1 MSKPNIEVKDY
12 SYRYASTE
20 ELVLKNITFT
30 VNEGDFVGV
39 VGCNRAGKSTLC
51 KSIVGILPFVSGGDW
66 SGEIVIDGK
75 SLNDT
80 KGNGTTDVVGIVFQ
94 DAESQFTQQT
104 VEDEIAFAMCNFGYE
119 RNQMR
124 ERVKFA
130 AEACGLMG
138 MLDRSPYHLSGG
150 QQQRLAVASILALQP
165 RVIILDE
172 STSQLDPIG
181 RDEIFRLVGELHR
194 LGKTVIM
201 VDHNIEKIADTVDKV
216 VVLHEGELVAY
227 DEPHIVFGNKNLLN
241 EHFVRVPQVT
251 DAAIAL
257 RDRLSIDGR
266 LPITLQEA
274 TPIFALLNR
283 EVYDPWHR

>member
-1 MSKPNIEVKDY
+1 MSKPIIEVKDY

-30 VNEGDFVGV
+30 V

-274 TPIFALLNR
+274 TPIFALLTQGG
-283 EVYDPWHR
+283 V

>member
-1 MSKPNIEVKDY
+1 MRKPIIELKDY

-20 ELVLKNITFT
+20 ELVLKNITVT
-30 VNEGDFVGV
+30 INEGDFVGV

-75 SLNDT
+75 SLNET
-80 KGNGTTDVVGIVFQ
+80 RGNGTTDVIGIVFQ

-104 VEDEIAFAMCNFGYE
+104 VEDEIAFAMCNFGYD
-119 RNQMR
+119 RTLMR

-130 AEACGLMG
+130 ADACGLTS
-138 MLDRSPYHLSGG
+138 MLNRSPYHLSGG

-181 RDEIFRLVGELHR
+181 RNEIFRLVGQLHD

-216 VVLHEGELVAY
+216 LVLHEGELVAY
-227 DEPHIVFGNKNLLN
+227 DDPHVVFGNKQLLN

-251 DAAIAL
+251 DAAIEL
-257 RDRLSIDGR
+257 KKQLGIGEKV
-266 LPITLQEA
+266 PITLEEA
-274 TPIFALLNR
+274 IPVFQPLAR
-283 EVYDPWHR
+283 GGA

>member
-1 MSKPNIEVKDY
+1 MSKPIIEVKDY

-124 ERVKFA
+124 EGVKFA

-194 LGKTVIM
+194 LGKTV
-201 VDHNIEKIADTVDKV
+201 DKV

-257 RDRLSIDGR
+257 HDRLSIDGR

-274 TPIFALLNR
+274 TPIFALLTQGG
-283 EVYDPWHR
+283 V

>member
-1 MSKPNIEVKDY
+1 MSKPIIEVKDY

-130 AEACGLMG
+130 AEGLRP
-138 MLDRSPYHLSGG
+138 D
-150 QQQRLAVASILALQP
+150 
-165 RVIILDE
+165 
-172 STSQLDPIG
+172 
-181 RDEIFRLVGELHR
+181 
-194 LGKTVIM
+194 
-201 VDHNIEKIADTVDKV
+201 
-216 VVLHEGELVAY
+216 
-227 DEPHIVFGNKNLLN
+227 GN
-241 EHFVRVPQVT
+241 
-251 DAAIAL
+251 AG
-257 RDRLSIDGR
+257 S
-266 LPITLQEA
+266 
-274 TPIFALLNR
+274 FALSFIR
-283 EVYDPWHR
+283 RPAAAAGCGQYPGITAQGYHFG